1 MENTK
6 KEKKISWSEE
16 CYKADPSLNA
26 PKPMYVFNN
35 GNRIFYSTERK
46 VKVKK

>member
-1 MENTK
+1 MNNSN

-16 CYKADPSLNA
+16 CYKVDPSLNA
-26 PKPMYVFNN
+26 PKPMYIFNN
-35 GNRIFYSTERK
+35 GNRVFYSKERK